1 MSSLSL
7 KSIQAEA
14 AQGTQAAV
22 LGAQSIPQSGREHE
36 ALRGHWR
43 GWTGREG
50 SLSPPEPHPRGP
62 LIGMEKAAE
71 KGGCHA
77 GLYVGVWV
85 CVCQYVS

>member
-22 LGAQSIPQSGREHE
+22 LGAQSIPESGREHE
-36 ALRGHWR
+36 ALRGDGHWR
-43 GWTGREG
+43 GWIGREG

-62 LIGMEKAAE
+62 LNRDGED
-71 KGGCHA
+71 C
-77 GLYVGVWV
+77 
-85 CVCQYVS
+85 